1 MIAGDLLQQ
10 FYNITDTLIVGK
22 FIGSGALAAV
32 GSAYSLMTFLT
43 SVFLGLSMGAGVL
56 FSVELGKENLH
67 RLRSAIYHAFFLIM
81 LITAVMN
88 VLLFLLTDPI
98 LRFLSVP
105 EDIYSYMKAYL
116 LIIFAGLMATSMYN
130 FFACLLRSV
139 GNSVTPLVFLGVSA
153 LMNIGLD
160 LLFVPIFQWG
170 IQGAAIATVIAQY
183 ISGIGI
189 LLYFLA
195 KCRRFLP
202 KAEERKFDAAVL
214 KDILGLSFMTCIQQ
228 SCMNFGILLV
238 QRLVDSFGTVTMAA
252 FAAGVKIDTFAYLPV
267 QDFGNAFSIFISQNC
282 GAGKTD
288 RQRKGFRSATLISI
302 AFSALISVLVV
313 VFAGPLLRI
322 FIRADETAVLASG
335 IQYLHMEGAFYIG
348 IGCLFLLYGFYRGI
362 GHPGISVVLTVVS
375 LGTRVALAYLLA
387 PVIGETGIWMA
398 IPIGWFLADAIGYGW
413 YYFKK

>member
-1 MIAGDLLQQ
+1 MSRTA
-10 FYNITDTLIVGK
+10 
-22 FIGSGALAAV
+22 
-32 GSAYSLMTFLT
+32 
-43 SVFLGLSMGAGVL
+43 
-56 FSVELGKENLH
+56 SVETINRGE
-67 RLRSAIYHAFFLIM
+67 RSHVHPTSKMI
-81 LITAVMN
+81 
-88 VLLFLLTDPI
+88 DP
-98 LRFLSVP
+98 
-105 EDIYSYMKAYL
+105 
-116 LIIFAGLMATSMYN
+116 
-130 FFACLLRSV
+130 
-139 GNSVTPLVFLGVSA
+139 
-153 LMNIGLD
+153 
-160 LLFVPIFQWG
+160 
-170 IQGAAIATVIAQY
+170 
-183 ISGIGI
+183 
-189 LLYFLA
+189 YFLA

>member
-1 MIAGDLLQQ
+1 
-10 FYNITDTLIVGK
+10 
-22 FIGSGALAAV
+22 
-32 GSAYSLMTFLT
+32 
-43 SVFLGLSMGAGVL
+43 MGAGVL

-116 LIIFAGLMATSMYN
+116 LVIFAGLMATSMYN

-189 LLYFLA
+189 LLYFRLNH
-195 KCRRFLP
+195 F
-202 KAEERKFDAAVL
+202 FY
-214 KDILGLSFMTCIQQ
+214 
-228 SCMNFGILLV
+228 GI
-238 QRLVDSFGTVTMAA
+238 
-252 FAAGVKIDTFAYLPV
+252 
-267 QDFGNAFSIFISQNC
+267 
-282 GAGKTD
+282 
-288 RQRKGFRSATLISI
+288 
-302 AFSALISVLVV
+302 
-313 VFAGPLLRI
+313 
-322 FIRADETAVLASG
+322 
-335 IQYLHMEGAFYIG
+335 
-348 IGCLFLLYGFYRGI
+348 
-362 GHPGISVVLTVVS
+362 
-375 LGTRVALAYLLA
+375 
-387 PVIGETGIWMA
+387 
-398 IPIGWFLADAIGYGW
+398 
-413 YYFKK
+413 

>member
-1 MIAGDLLQQ
+1 
-10 FYNITDTLIVGK
+10 
-22 FIGSGALAAV
+22 
-32 GSAYSLMTFLT
+32 
-43 SVFLGLSMGAGVL
+43 MGAGVL